1 MWKCSDPTYSAL
13 MNKGVLLSLPCSL
26 LWEYGNEPF
35 YVTSTSVQ
43 AQGTQSAELSLCLWE
58 YWDCVLGFEFPVS
71 GPLSHRSVSTVIN
84 LCCVRG

>member
-1 MWKCSDPTYSAL
+1 MGECSDPTYGAL
-13 MNKGVLLSLPCSL
+13 MNKGVLLSL
-26 LWEYGNEPF
+26 LWEYGNEPS
-35 YVTSTSVQ
+35 YVTSASVQ

-71 GPLSHRSVSTVIN
+71 GPLSHRSVSTVII